1 MSACV
6 AELGQSPHTGIRY
19 RVLTEL
25 LDVSDCD
32 AEAGGL
38 REATWASKDVQRML
52 ARQGADGIWDHAGA
66 KEYGV
71 HTSLRYLTACA
82 EHGLGRDPRLDG
94 AAAHAVRF
102 LMEKEDAEVH
112 ADYSGCSSALV
123 LRALVMLG
131 YHDEPGVQEL
141 LARYVAAQL
150 ADGGF
155 ICRRL
160 LAQRPDRKSC
170 FRAALAALL
179 LYAECVRQGAA
190 LPGVDRLLDYFLRR
204 DVFYHA
210 EDLATLV
217 VDGRP
222 GWRAIDNFFPVEAMR
237 IGLPLTLAALA
248 VLGAGREPA
257 LDRAWALLGEKRNAR
272 GWYVLE
278 GTLAKQP
285 CKWGKMGQENDW
297 ITFYALLAEKHADAG
312 LGGSGTGGETGQ
324 KVSSR
329 VFEC

>member
-1 MSACV
+1 MSVCV
-6 AELGQSPHTGIRY
+6 TGLGQSPHTGIRY

-25 LDVSDCD
+25 LDVPVSDV
-32 AEAGGL
+32 EAARL
-38 REATWASKDVQRML
+38 CAATWASKDVQRML
-52 ARQGADGIWDHAGA
+52 ARQGADGIWDHAGI

-82 EHGLGRDPRLDG
+82 EHGLGRGPRLDG

-102 LMEKEDAEVH
+102 LVEKEDADLH
-112 ADYSGCSSALV
+112 ADYSGCSSALL

-131 YHDEPGVQEL
+131 YHDEPGTQWR
-141 LARYVAAQL
+141 LARYAATQL

-160 LAQRPDRKSC
+160 LAQRPARKSC

-179 LYAECVRQGAA
+179 LYAECARQGTA
-190 LPGVDRLLDYFLRR
+190 LPGADRLVDYFLRR
-204 DVFYHA
+204 DVFYHG
-210 EDLATLV
+210 EGLATLV

-222 GWRAIDNFFPVEAMR
+222 GWRAIDTFFPVEAMR

-257 LDRAWALLGEKRNAR
+257 LDRAWALLAEKRNAR
-272 GWYVLE
+272 GWYILE

-285 CKWGKMGQENDW
+285 CKWGKVGQENDW
-297 ITFYALLAEKHADAG
+297 ITFYALLAEKYADTR
-312 LGGSGTGGETGQ
+312 L
-324 KVSSR
+324 
-329 VFEC
+329 